1 MINHTENHS
10 WILNPVFII
19 LGTFLVVVLP
29 LFFWSKQASLEQV
42 SHARGTVI
50 ASAKTQSIQTA
61 IDGVIHLVQVKEGE
75 KVVQGQELVLLDKIQ
90 TQAAYDAIF
99 AKVASLTATVIRL
112 RAEVYGFPLVFSEEI
127 KQYPEFVS
135 TQTALFHRKQKGL
148 NDEIG
153 VYKESLAIM
162 ESELKLYQTLLKEG
176 DMGAMEMNKLKKQII
191 DVKGQMA
198 AKQNKYFQESLAEL
212 TKTEEEL
219 STRTQELEE
228 KKFNLEHS
236 SIVAPINAIVK
247 NIIITTQGAKVRPGD
262 VILELV
268 PSNDKLIVEAKF
280 NPKEL
285 SFIKLG
291 QKAAVKLDA
300 YDYSIY
306 GIFHGVVSYIS
317 PDALT
322 EKTQKGDEL
331 YFRVQIELD
340 TKELMAKN
348 GKKIEISP
356 GMTADVDIITGEKTV
371 FDYLTKPITK
381 TLSESFQER

>member
-42 SHARGTVI
+42 SHARGSVI

-61 IDGVIHLVQVKEGE
+61 IDGVIHLVQVKEGA

-99 AKVASLTATVIRL
+99 AKVASLNATVIRL
-112 RAEVYGFPLVFSEEI
+112 RAEVYGFPLIFSEEI